1 MYNIGIWKCVKQSL
15 SLTDDKKRRRR
26 RKKQGRWDVQSGK
39 NMNAVFFFSLKL
51 QLLRFIW
58 KEARTRERERKSEQ
72 ERKRKKV
79 NPFDSYSSY
88 QKKQYEWM
96 FVCWSSQI
104 EKQAKEKGKLQ
115 TYIAFDKQ
123 SGNNDKR
130 KKTTMTSNRRHND
143 VFFACYPMM
152 KKVVDS
158 TLESWM
164 PFTPPFYG
172 LNYVEMTRK
181 MILRLV

>member
-1 MYNIGIWKCVKQSL
+1 MCRAERIWM
-15 SLTDDKKRRRR
+15 R
-26 RKKQGRWDVQSGK
+26 
-39 NMNAVFFFSLKL
+39 FFFFIEAPTFAVYLKGSAH
-51 QLLRFIW
+51 
-58 KEARTRERERKSEQ
+58 ERERERKSEQ

-115 TYIAFDKQ
+115 TKIAFDKQ

-143 VFFACYPMM
+143 VFFACYPMI